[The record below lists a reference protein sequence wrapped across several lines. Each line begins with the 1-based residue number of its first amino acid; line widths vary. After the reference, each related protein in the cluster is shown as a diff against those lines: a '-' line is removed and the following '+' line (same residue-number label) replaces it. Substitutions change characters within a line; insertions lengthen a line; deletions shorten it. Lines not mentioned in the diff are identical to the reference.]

1 MKKYIGDGRVRE
13 KKYAI
18 ANNYYFAIV
27 NASAVSDIF
36 MRETSIHVC
45 VDGILYAVYEGK
57 SEQDAEKIKQ
67 ILDRHRK
74 RNIIEH
80 LI

>member
-1 MKKYIGDGRVRE
+1 MRE

-18 ANNYYFAIV
+18 ANHYYFAIV

-36 MRETSIHVC
+36 MRETTIHVC
-45 VDGILYAVYEGK
+45 VDGVLYAVYEGK
-57 SEQDAEKIKQ
+57 TEQDCEKIKNV
-67 ILDRHRK
+67 LERYRK